1 MISFSLTLLI
11 VCEISSTTIMT
22 LINSVPVDPPTFDTS
37 SSVDSL
43 IISSPFKSPTK
54 CPIEP
59 LERLDKASMVRET
72 VKAYTQK
79 LPVPS
84 KLKTQ
89 VQQRS
94 EDEAAEEIL
103 ELKKALNT
111 AKHDLQLE
119 KVRNRRYENSVAKHK
134 KRNERG
140 ILDL

>member
-1 MISFSLTLLI
+1 
-11 VCEISSTTIMT
+11 MT

-43 IISSPFKSPTK
+43 IITSPFKSPTK
-54 CPIEP
+54 CPEP

-84 KLKTQ
+84 RVKSQ
-89 VQQRS
+89 VHQRS
-94 EDEAAEEIL
+94 EDEAAEEIM

-134 KRNERG
+134 KKNERG
-140 ILDL
+140 W